1 MENIHCHF
9 GEHFT
14 IDGYKGDFKKLNDK
28 DFVLKCLDELPGLI
42 GMEKLAEPQI
52 YSAPDNG
59 LKDPGGWSG
68 FVVVAESHISIHTF
82 PKRGFVSI
90 DVYTCKTGMD
100 QKFISDYFIKKF
112 DLKDIEVNFIKRG
125 TRYPGADIY

>member
-125 TRYPGADIY
+125 TRYPDENVY